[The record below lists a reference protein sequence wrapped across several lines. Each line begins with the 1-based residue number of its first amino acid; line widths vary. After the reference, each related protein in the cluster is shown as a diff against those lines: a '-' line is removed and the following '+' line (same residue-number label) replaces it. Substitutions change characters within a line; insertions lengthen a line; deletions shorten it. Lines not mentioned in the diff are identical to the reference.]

1 MIGLFQLKKNQRGQS
16 IVEFALIMPLII
28 LILFGIFEFGRIFY
42 SYIVITNSA
51 REGARIGAT
60 GKPDNEIIARILET
74 APLPEAETKLSVTKL
89 EPSQDQ
95 RKSGLPLTVEVTYD
109 VDLITPLFSDI
120 LPNPVVLKSQA
131 VMRLE

>member
-51 REGARIGAT
+51 REGARIGAV
-60 GKPDNEIIARILET
+60 GKPDDEIIARIRET
-74 APLPEAETKLSVTKL
+74 APLPQADMKLSVTKL

-95 RKSGLPLTVEVTYD
+95 RKSGLPLTVEVTYN

-120 LPNPVVLKSQA
+120 LPNPVILKSQA